1 MMPVES
7 NSPVG
12 PKTRGEESNRWDNLQ
27 SGAEEQRLIP
37 VSGREETEGVRDDSL
52 PPGLLPS

>member
-1 MMPVES
+1 MPVES

-12 PKTRGEESNRWDNLQ
+12 PKDKKRSNRWDNLQ